1 MPLRTRF
8 IESDLDLIA
17 LCIAESGAVPEILSY
32 WSLFIIVLMAWCIEL
47 ILVIVFL
54 QLYRVL
60 LSFQAMQEKLKLN
73 IFKFCGNS
81 CIILVCT

>member
-8 IESDLDLIA
+8 IESDLIA
-17 LCIAESGAVPEILSY
+17 LSTAEYSAAHEMLSY

-60 LSFQAMQEKLKLN
+60 LSFQVMQEKLKLN
-73 IFKFCGNS
+73 KFKLCDNS
-81 CIILVCT
+81 CIVLVCT